1 MENNF
6 IVECN
11 VCRQRYENWTG
22 STPCCG
28 SIAYLVGESG
38 KVLKDDEGYGMVMLY
53 LSHDKE

>member
-38 KVLKDDEGYGMVMLY
+38 KVLKVTRGMGW
-53 LSHDKE
+53 